1 MPASRGSSAPQ
12 RSWRGG
18 SAKTQRASSARW
30 VPRVLLSL
38 VCLGLVSLFAW
49 LIVWWIFLPTVHF
62 AYLPVV
68 DYDVLAAPPIRFLE
82 EDMQAFARVAPHRTA
97 VVLGDLQT
105 SDAMPTLTK
114 RLEGC
119 QTAGKDTLVL
129 FVAGHGI
136 AEDGTAYVLCSDF
149 LRQDAPG
156 RYPLSELVT
165 ELEAFPADLKLLILD
180 AGRVP
185 YDARMGVLVNEF
197 PRLLEDALQQH
208 RDPRLWVLSAHRAL
222 EATHVSSSA
231 GQSSFGYYVAEA
243 IRGGADRD
251 GDRQVDLAEFAA
263 YVRQGVS
270 QWVQRESGGRMSQ
283 TPQLLQAGVGSVPAP
298 PPLTLTPVP
307 RQLAGAEKA
316 LARGTEGPPVAAP
329 TAEPKPAKDAPAAGT
344 AAPKPAAKQ
353 EAAASKQAAEPAAPP
368 LAPELQEARRLLAQA
383 WVAQDAFQART
394 DAGTWL
400 PVDYAPHL
408 WREYQE
414 TLLGYE
420 QRLWAGQAFNAQ
432 EIAAS
437 LQKEVLPLA
446 AVLRGAAVPT
456 GVDRGTVLG
465 RLAEARERFLVGEAK
480 ASYDQP
486 LPGLQMLREAV
497 QLGDELAFR
506 AAYHVRWHAEASAT
520 SPRPLAL
527 LQPLRELLDQ
537 GLPELR
543 DRLDELLGKD
553 RSPAPGME
561 DRQAKLDDVR
571 RLLDQLRRL
580 RDQIERDGIQ
590 GEARQLAS
598 EVREGRQ
605 AKGVADRIDG
615 FLAVPLLPASLRQEL
630 LEARGRLDES
640 FGPPDL
646 GEVSSPPPAVPGW
659 RRERLQEQAQLEI
672 RLVAWADPEAAAGL
686 ETRLAAVQ
694 EADESLATG
703 GGDEAWWQAWRQLG
717 AALSGFYRELP
728 ARIRQSGQ
736 SSDPDSSRRAARLLR
751 LVDARDAHRV
761 EPEAV
766 ALSVPHLPRPVEPKP
781 VLVLSGPDSV
791 DLDLGAWRPLDLT
804 VGPASLAIGR
814 AVVSVEFDAGSIDI
828 EAADGRQTIASGQPH
843 TVELKRNHPQAL
855 AYRVR
860 PRIPGPKSMEI
871 AVSLTVRGQTA
882 SHHAHLRVPA
892 AEVVEFAV
900 SGPPL
905 AFDRPPGLE
914 DCVRLLPFPNR
925 VTPYRFALVNR
936 SGKVRKV
943 RVDLWRRPPSAA
955 TPPAYELPVD
965 GTGILR
971 PGFERLYGPLDVE
984 LPADTTPVGIP
995 FPPPSP
1001 NVAGDPSKPAAGAA
1015 PDPPADKRPVVSAG
1029 LVCLVADAAKPDL
1042 QWNTWIDFALRHPRD
1057 YLEPQVV
1064 YDPAGQRIAIRVRP
1078 RDADGDGQPDAELLP
1093 PSVVEQP
1100 IAVVWDTTGVL
1111 AAGTEMKDQAE
1122 LAAPGYAA
1130 TLFAKVEPQAE
1141 KLVPVRIA
1149 IDGYPRAFLYQVR
1162 CDRTGRPAERERSP
1176 CRIRITA
1183 PAAGDAFLAPAE
1195 AIPVEFQVDA
1205 PEDAFQK
1212 PGDVVELG
1220 LDEDGDRTLRRER
1233 KLPWFSDRQVT
1244 VRLHKVDPG
1253 GQVQFQAEAADFKVP
1268 LPAGGLR
1275 NKTVGVLARLSVNL
1289 PGTGPGQLTDQH
1301 DVSVVLDGAP
1311 PILRVE
1317 VPVRP
1322 IMAGEQIP
1330 VTVVTEDLGGVAKGR
1345 IGLDLDASGDL
1356 EDADKPLLLS
1366 SPDSSGL
1373 WTMALPTQG
1382 LQPGRYT
1389 LVVQA
1394 TDRVG
1399 LSAKATGVVTV
1410 AAPRKEAKA
1419 AKPPADTGTI
1429 QGRVV
1434 LISRPVSGIRVT
1446 LEGLN
1451 RVATSDGEGRFIFR
1465 DVPPG
1470 SYTLRAKG
1478 AALNRFR
1485 NGTASVT
1492 VPGGQQTVAVDVPV
1506 E

>member
-1 MPASRGSSAPQ
+1 MVPPGGSSAPQ
-12 RSWRGG
+12 RSWRGS
-18 SAKTQRASSARW
+18 SAKNQRASSARW
-30 VPRVLLSL
+30 VPRILLSL
-38 VCLGLVSLFAW
+38 VCLGLVSLFVW

-82 EDMQAFARVAPHRTA
+82 EDMQAFTRVAPHRAA

-105 SDAMPTLTK
+105 SGAMPTLTK
-114 RLEGC
+114 RLEGF
-119 QTAGKDTLVL
+119 QTGGKDTLVL
-129 FVAGHGI
+129 YVAGHGI

-156 RYPLSELVT
+156 RYPLSDLVT
-165 ELEAFPADLKLLILD
+165 ALEAFPADLKLLILD
-180 AGRVP
+180 AGRVS
-185 YDARMGVLVNEF
+185 YDARLGVLVNEF
-197 PRLLEDALQQH
+197 PRLLEDSLQQH
-208 RDPRLWVLSAHRAL
+208 RDPRLWVLSANHVL
-222 EATHVSSSA
+222 EASHVSSSA
-231 GQSSFGYYVAEA
+231 GQSPFGYYVAEA

-283 TPQLLQAGVGSVPAP
+283 TPQLLQAGVGNVPTP
-298 PPLTLTPVP
+298 PPLTLTPVS
-307 RQLAGAEKA
+307 RQLAGAEQA
-316 LARGTEGPPVAAP
+316 LARGTEGPPEATP
-329 TAEPKPAKDAPAAGT
+329 TAEPKPATGAPGAGT
-344 AAPKPAAKQ
+344 AAAKPAAKQ
-353 EAAASKQAAEPAAPP
+353 EADASKPATKPAATP
-368 LAPELQEARRLLAQA
+368 LAPELQESRRLLAQA
-383 WVAQDAFQART
+383 WAAQDAFQART

-400 PVDYAPHL
+400 PVDYSPHL

-420 QRLWAGQAFNAQ
+420 QRLWAGQAFEAK

-437 LQKEVLPLA
+437 LQREVLPLA
-446 AVLRGAAVPT
+446 AVLRGADVPL

-465 RLAEARERFLVGEAK
+465 RLAEARQRFLASEAK
-480 ASYDQP
+480 ASYEQP
-486 LPGLQMLREAV
+486 PPGLETIREAV
-497 QLGDELAFR
+497 QLGDEMAFR
-506 AAYHVRWHAEASAT
+506 AAYHVRWHAAASAN

-537 GLPELR
+537 GLPTLR
-543 DRLDELLGKD
+543 NLLDELLGED
-553 RSPAPGME
+553 RSSAPGTG
-561 DRQAKLDDVR
+561 DRQAKLSDVR

-598 EVREGRQ
+598 EVREGGQ
-605 AKGVADRIDG
+605 AKGVADRIDA
-615 FLAVPLLPASLRQEL
+615 FLAVPLLPAPLRQEL
-630 LEARGRLDES
+630 IEARGRLDQL

-646 GEVSSPPPAVPGW
+646 GEVSSPPPTVPGW

-672 RLVAWADPEAAAGL
+672 HLVAWAAPEAAAGL
-686 ETRLAAVQ
+686 ETRLAAVKV
-694 EADESLATG
+694 ADEALAAG
-703 GGDEAWWQAWRQLG
+703 GDDEAWWQAWRQLG
-717 AALSGFYRELP
+717 TALSGFYRELP

-736 SSDPDSSRRAARLLR
+736 SSDPDSGRRAARLLR

-766 ALSVPHLPRPVEPKP
+766 ALSVPQLPRPVEPKP
-781 VLVLSGPDSV
+781 VLMLAGPDSV
-791 DLDLGAWRPLDLT
+791 DLDLGTWRPLDLT
-804 VGPASLAIGR
+804 VGPASLAIGP
-814 AVVSVEFDAGSIDI
+814 AVVSVEYDAGAIDV
-828 EAADGRQTIASGQPH
+828 EAVGGRQAIASGQPQ
-843 TVELKRNHPQAL
+843 TVELKRTQPQVL

-860 PRIPGPKSMEI
+860 PRSPGPKSVEI
-871 AVSLTVRGQTA
+871 VVSLTIRGQTA
-882 SHHAHLRVPA
+882 SHHAQLRIPA

-905 AFDRPPGLE
+905 AFDRPPGPE
-914 DCVRLLPFPNR
+914 ERVRLLPFPNR
-925 VTPYRFALVNR
+925 VTPYRFTLVNR

-943 RVDLWRRPPSAA
+943 RVDLWSRPPSAA
-955 TPPAYELPVD
+955 TPPAYELPLDASGV
-965 GTGILR
+965 LR
-971 PGFERLYGPLDVE
+971 PGFERLYGPLDLE

-995 FPPPSP
+995 FPPPPP
-1001 NVAGDPSKPAAGAA
+1001 NGGADPSKPAAGAA
-1015 PDPPADKRPVVSAG
+1015 SSPPADNRPVVSAG
-1029 LVCLVADAAKPDL
+1029 LVCIVADATKSDL

-1100 IAVVWDTTGVL
+1100 IAVAWDTVGVL
-1111 AAGTEMKDQAE
+1111 APGTEMKDQAE
-1122 LAAPGYAA
+1122 LAAPGYTA

-1195 AIPVEFQVDA
+1195 AIPVEFQADA

-1212 PGDVVELG
+1212 PGDVVEIG
-1220 LDEDGDRTLRRER
+1220 LDEDGDRTLRQER
-1233 KLPWFSDRQVT
+1233 KLQWFSDRQVT
-1244 VRLHKVDPG
+1244 VRLHKIDPA
-1253 GQVQFQAEAADFKVP
+1253 GQIQFQAEAADFKVS

-1289 PGTGPGQLTDQH
+1289 PGTGPGPLTDQH
-1301 DVSVVLDGAP
+1301 DVPVVLDGAP

-1322 IMAGEQIP
+1322 IMAGEAIS
-1330 VTVVTEDLGGVAKGR
+1330 VTVVTEDLSGVAKGR
-1345 IGLDLDASGDL
+1345 IGLDLNASGEL

-1366 SPDSSGL
+1366 APANNGV
-1373 WTMALPTQG
+1373 WTMALPTQD

-1399 LSAKATGVVTV
+1399 LSAKASGVVTV
-1410 AAPRKEAKA
+1410 AAPRKEVPA
-1419 AKPPADTGTI
+1419 AKPPANTGTI
-1429 QGRVV
+1429 QGRTV

-1446 LEGLN
+1446 LEGVN
-1451 RVATSDGEGRFIFR
+1451 RVATSDSQGRFIFR
-1465 DVPPG
+1465 DVPAG
-1470 SYTLRAKG
+1470 SYTLRATG

-1485 NGTASVT
+1485 NGTASVI
-1492 VPGGQQTVAVDVPV
+1492 VPSGQQTVTVDVQL